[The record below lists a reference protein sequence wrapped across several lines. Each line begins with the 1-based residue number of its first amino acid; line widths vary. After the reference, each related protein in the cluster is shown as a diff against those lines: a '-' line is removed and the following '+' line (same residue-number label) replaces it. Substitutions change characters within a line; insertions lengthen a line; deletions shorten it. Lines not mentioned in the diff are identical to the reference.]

1 MLYKIV
7 KDKCSSCGLC
17 ADVCPVEA
25 ISQFGPYIIDSLVCI
40 ECGQCVHDCPSLAIE
55 IVEEE

>member
-1 MLYKIV
+1 MIYKIV

-25 ISQFGPYIIDSLVCI
+25 ISQFGPYIIDPHLCI
-40 ECGQCVHDCPSLAIE
+40 ECGACQDDCPCLAIE
-55 IVEEE
+55 IVEED